1 MDFEKVKGGYKR
13 LQGLQRVIKD
23 YRGLQGGTRDYRKLQ
38 GVTGVTIGGNRL

>member
-1 MDFEKVKGGYKR
+1 MGFEKVKGGYKG
-13 LQGLQRVIKD
+13 LKGLQIVIKD